1 VMRIH
6 PYANSNYIDAPRE
19 FYTDAFGL
27 QSVTAD
33 PVLLPGAQRPARPAL
48 YTRTTSFRRVSCARV
63 CMTVHLDC
71 PRIHASGGNLQA
83 PSPVD
88 GIESWL
94 HPDQGTCPALREGS
108 DTGRSHGLIGP

>member
-1 VMRIH
+1 MRIH

-48 YTRTTSFRRVSCARV
+48 MPARTSFRRLPGA
-63 CMTVHLDC
+63 
-71 PRIHASGGNLQA
+71 ASIA
-83 PSPVD
+83 
-88 GIESWL
+88 
-94 HPDQGTCPALREGS
+94 
-108 DTGRSHGLIGP
+108 GLG